1 MPKARDY
8 TREALY
14 EAKLHRHDC
23 LSGGVTRGV
32 KQRQAGSTNNKWR
45 SQCWL
50 VLTAWHVNG
59 AGNALCVAFC
69 SELAERAD

>member
-1 MPKARDY
+1 MPKARHCIC
-8 TREALY
+8 EALY
-14 EAKLHRHDC
+14 EARLHRHDC

-32 KQRQAGSTNNKWR
+32 KQRQEGSTNNKWR

-59 AGNALCVAFC
+59 AGDAFCVAFF
-69 SELAERAD
+69 SELTERAD